1 MTFKELASYHNSL
14 QAELLV
20 NILRENG
27 IPAFTNAGES
37 NVALSYI
44 QSGMRMISVFVAPEQ
59 FQDAQRLLDQLFD
72 DSGQPWYCG
81 KCETEIEAGFDV
93 CWSCGLPR
101 EEVEAPF
108 PERKVNA
115 HESISSP
122 MFNAQADASN
132 PYSAP
137 VAPVSITP
145 DSPQTAEQI
154 RADDL
159 INRAWTASILGMVFL
174 PLVLQFYSMYLLI
187 QAGTIDAPL
196 SDQSQK
202 RYNRAI
208 VLNIIGIILGAL
220 FVRMVLI

>member
-1 MTFKELASYHNSL
+1 MTFKELTSYHNSL

-37 NVALSYI
+37 NVALSYL
-44 QSGMRMISVFVAPEQ
+44 QSSMRMISVFVAPEQ
-59 FQDAQRLLDQLFD
+59 FEEAQRLLDQLFD

-101 EEVEAPF
+101 EEVQAPF
-108 PERKVNA
+108 PERKVQ
-115 HESISSP
+115 EPMPTP
-122 MFNAQADASN
+122 MFNLQTDTAN

-137 VAPVSITP
+137 VAPVHVEP

-154 RADDL
+154 RSDDL
-159 INRAWTASILGMVFL
+159 INRAWTASILGLVFI
-174 PLVLQFYSMYLLI
+174 PLVLQFYSVYLLI

-208 VLNIIGIILGAL
+208 VLNIIGIVVGAL
-220 FVRMVLI
+220 FVRMFFI